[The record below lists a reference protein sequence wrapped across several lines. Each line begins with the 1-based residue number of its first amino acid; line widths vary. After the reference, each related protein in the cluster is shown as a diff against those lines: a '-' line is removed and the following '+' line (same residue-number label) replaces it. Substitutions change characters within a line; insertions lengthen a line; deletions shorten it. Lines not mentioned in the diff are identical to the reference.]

1 MEVTALGQCW
11 SQTFPYYLILT
22 SPTQPG
28 LELLS
33 LLGMT
38 WVATVELYIPSWAKN
53 SEGGRGKEVGLRAG
67 QVHPADVILKV
78 TSLCHFLLP
87 NFWVFPF
94 GVWKPE
100 KNLDQPG
107 DKQSPNLAGIS
118 ETSEFCQFTP
128 KKVNHDSSSEHAI
141 KYIYLINKGT
151 VKHLRNS
158 ISEYSLKKNVRIVD

>member
-1 MEVTALGQCW
+1 MCQILFLALETVINHMEVTALGQCW

-100 KNLDQPG
+100 KTWINQVISNPQTSLVLV
-107 DKQSPNLAGIS
+107 KQVNFVSS
-118 ETSEFCQFTP
+118 HQ
-128 KKVNHDSSSEHAI
+128 KK
-141 KYIYLINKGT
+141 
-151 VKHLRNS
+151 
-158 ISEYSLKKNVRIVD
+158 